1 MFGEIKRKVFIL
13 LVFRLM
19 NFRSRDK
26 PMEHS
31 AIVYISYFLGQR
43 GKKITKELVLGV
55 REFREYEC

>member
-1 MFGEIKRKVFIL
+1 
-13 LVFRLM
+13 M